1 MNRRSLFFILS
12 VFLLFAPLINATTFI
27 SLPNISTSHYSSV
40 ALIIFSIGLL
50 LFILV
55 LLFLFEVFILKGNFL
70 NGIAIFSLAMI
81 SFIFLIVSG
90 SYTQI
95 STSTAYSINSA
106 SGNYLI
112 NSTSVSS
119 IPLSTNQLF
128 GIIITAI
135 SIMDAILS
143 LISLVT
149 FIFIVR
155 EQRRKK
161 KYADE

>member
-1 MNRRSLFFILS
+1 MNRKSLFIILS
-12 VFLLFAPLINATTFI
+12 IFLLFAPLINATTFI
-27 SLPNISTSHYSSV
+27 SLPNTSTPHYSYV

-50 LFILV
+50 LFMLV
-55 LLFLFEVFILKGNFL
+55 LLFLLQVFTLNGNFS
-70 NGIAIFSLAMI
+70 NGIIIFSLAMI

-95 STSTAYSINSA
+95 STSTAYSINST
-106 SGNYLI
+106 SGNYII

-128 GIIITAI
+128 SIIITAI
-135 SIMDAILS
+135 SIVDAILS

-155 EQRRKK
+155 EQKRKK